1 MLTMPKSVNI
11 RFYKDLEKREGIKD
25 SKNPPN
31 VFMDIN
37 LGEDIMLLKAKED
50 SLGLDSV
57 SRLIQMIEKATER
70 KPKEKSISKYYR
82 CGKDSWHT
90 EVLYEGK

>member
-1 MLTMPKSVNI
+1 MVMLTMPKSLNI

-25 SKNPPN
+25 SKTHPMYS
-31 VFMDIN
+31 MDIN
-37 LGEDIMLLKAKED
+37 LGRYLMLLKAKED

-70 KPKEKSISKYYR
+70 KPKKK
-82 CGKDSWHT
+82 HF
-90 EVLYEGK
+90 